1 MLRGKAFGEL
11 FAKKRGTQSISL
23 EREVLPVSDRLNKVT
38 MPLDR
43 SA

>member
-38 MPLDR
+38 MRLDR

>member
-1 MLRGKAFGEL
+1 MPRGKAFGEL
-11 FAKKRGTQSISL
+11 FAIKRGAQSISL

-38 MPLDR
+38 IPLDR